1 MQERVVLMK
10 KGTNAKG
17 VHIHRMDSVKMEFV
31 YCLTKI
37 KKKMNI
43 FECFRFAV
51 DIIWKVHQR
60 LCIKVG
66 MCLNDVDRRL
76 KQKSV
81 HKFYLCSQRL
91 SDEDLTLERNCSFY
105 DFWGPLKLFAI
116 KEEKRKRPPLSVKL
130 SLFHKSSEN
139 FLFYTLLK
147 E

>member
-1 MQERVVLMK
+1 M
-10 KGTNAKG
+10 T
-17 VHIHRMDSVKMEFV
+17 
-31 YCLTKI
+31 
-37 KKKMNI
+37 I
-43 FECFRFAV
+43 FECFRFAD
-51 DIIWKVHQR
+51 DIIWKVHQG

-81 HKFYLCSQRL
+81 HKFYL
-91 SDEDLTLERNCSFY
+91 DEDLTLERNCSFY